1 MWLKFIFQNVWKVIF
16 LQKIDVPDWM
26 CLGRRHLALLDPI
39 LWPGLCRS
47 QSRSHTSHNTE
58 SSPGPGG
65 GHQIRDL
72 LVFFH
77 RYIDILVVDIRVL
90 VHLTWELW
98 STYEKW
104 RFQLFAGHNPRTN
117 NGRLLSS
124 VIQARSQ
131 RRELLSLII
140 SEVYSSR
147 YKINIT
153 VLVKCVYFICVQRN
167 ISDILVV

>member
-16 LQKIDVPDWM
+16 LQKRDVPDWM

-39 LWPGLCRS
+39 LWPGSVSEPEPYKSQYRAITRPRGRS
-47 QSRSHTSHNTE
+47 SDTRFVGFF
-58 SSPGPGG
+58 SSL
-65 GHQIRDL
+65 H
-72 LVFFH
+72 
-77 RYIDILVVDIRVL
+77 IDILVVDIRVL